1 MRESRYPNGYAPKIE
16 YYQYKLNQA
25 VQELN
30 FESIAFYTKKLEY
43 FAAREAQR
51 LERLAQLVD

>member
-16 YYQYKLNQA
+16 YYQYKLTGA

-30 FESIAFYTKKLEY
+30 FDNIAFYTKKLEY
-43 FAAREAQR
+43 FVGREAQR

>member
-1 MRESRYPNGYAPKIE
+1 MKESRYPNGYAPKIE
-16 YYQYKLNQA
+16 YYQYKLNRA
-25 VQELN
+25 VRELDI
-30 FESIAFYTKKLEY
+30 EAIAFYTKKLEY

>member
-16 YYQYKLNQA
+16 YYQYKLTQA
-25 VQELN
+25 VHGLDIEA
-30 FESIAFYTKKLEY
+30 IAFYTKKLEY
-43 FAAREAQR
+43 FVDREAQR